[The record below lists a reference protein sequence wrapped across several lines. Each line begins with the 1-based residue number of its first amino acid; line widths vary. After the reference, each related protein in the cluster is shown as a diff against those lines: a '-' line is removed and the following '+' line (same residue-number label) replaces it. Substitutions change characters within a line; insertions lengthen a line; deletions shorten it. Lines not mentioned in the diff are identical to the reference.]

1 MSTCRRRT
9 GAASPKVAF
18 STNFAI
24 KGPGLPQPRQRW
36 QSVRVDVDVVRYVV
50 YYLLFFFWLLLTARI
65 VVELV
70 RAFARSWQP
79 VGGVAIALESVYT
92 MTDPPVRALRR
103 VVKPIRIGG
112 VGLDLS
118 IMVLLLVVFIL
129 MRVVDPRP

>member
-1 MSTCRRRT
+1 M
-9 GAASPKVAF
+9 
-18 STNFAI
+18 
-24 KGPGLPQPRQRW
+24 
-36 QSVRVDVDVVRYVV
+36 DVVRWVV

-70 RAFARSWQP
+70 RTFARNWQP

-118 IMVLLLVVFIL
+118 MMILLFVVLIL
-129 MRVVDPRP
+129 MRVVEPMRM